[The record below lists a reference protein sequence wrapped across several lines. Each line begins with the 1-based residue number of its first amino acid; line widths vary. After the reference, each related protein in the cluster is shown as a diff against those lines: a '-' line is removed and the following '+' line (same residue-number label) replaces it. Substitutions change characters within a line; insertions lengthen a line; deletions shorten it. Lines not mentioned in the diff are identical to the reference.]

1 MINKKLAAWI
11 LVILALTNLA
21 QADDRIDGLM
31 DEALKTL
38 SSGNPSLTV
47 VSLGNFTYADKE
59 VGSSFSRYLQE
70 LLSSALTRSSN
81 FELFARD
88 RLEQILQTM
97 ELNLSDL
104 VDQQSATRIGALK
117 GVQGLLGGRFF
128 DEESHVRVFLE
139 LVEIESGIVRSKI
152 AVDLPRSSIP
162 STLSIQPENY
172 SDAMFVLEELREVQ
186 NAGNTSFVV
195 KAWTT
200 RGNGGTYRDGESL
213 VINFFANRDCYIKVY
228 HVDVNR
234 KMKLIFPNQYYD
246 NNFIKEK
253 KIYKIPDS
261 SYPFK
266 FGLTQPYGTEF
277 IKVIASTLQFKDIEA
292 SFQEIGTASRGAIQ
306 RGLNIKAK
314 KSQVTEAMISY
325 TIIE

>member
-1 MINKKLAAWI
+1 MIFNRLTTGVLVFLAFI
-11 LVILALTNLA
+11 NLA
-21 QADDRIDGLM
+21 QADDRIDGLL
-31 DEALKTL
+31 DDALKTL
-38 SSGNPSLTV
+38 SSENPSLTV
-47 VSLGNFTYADKE
+47 VTLGNFTYADKE

-70 LLSSALTRSSN
+70 LLSSALTRSAN

-88 RLEQILQTM
+88 RLEQILETV

-117 GVQGLLGGRFF
+117 GIQGLLGGRFF
-128 DEESHVRVFLE
+128 DEGSHVRVFLD
-139 LVEIESGIVRSKI
+139 LVEIETGIVSGKI

-162 STLSIQPENY
+162 STLSIQPDNY

-234 KMKLIFPNQYYD
+234 KMKLIFPNKYYD
-246 NNFIKEK
+246 NNFIEEK

-266 FGLTQPYGTEF
+266 FSLTQPYGTEV
-277 IKVIASTLQFKDIEA
+277 IKVIASTLQFKDIED

-314 KSQVTEAMISY
+314 KSQVTETMMSY
-325 TIIE
+325 TIIK